1 MKANKKIIGLV
12 IAGVIMIGLGFHVG
26 NAQYEDYLASKEN
39 TKTEQ
44 ITTEDEYQNIEP
56 TEQSTEEYQKETLTN
71 ATDEELALATK
82 ETLEEYFAQPK
93 YKVNVDDIGDALII
107 EVIIRGS
114 DYTGISQDTLTE
126 MIVECGMDVK
136 MTKLANMIHET
147 YQISGRDKKV
157 LFAVSDDNNNVLY
170 STTND

>member
-12 IAGVIMIGLGFHVG
+12 IAGGLLTITGFAVG
-26 NAQYEDYLASKEN
+26 NRQYEDYLASKEN

-44 ITTEDEYQNIEP
+44 ITTENEYQNIE
-56 TEQSTEEYQKETLTN
+56 TDEQSTEEKQKEILTN
-71 ATDEELALATK
+71 ATDEELALATEK
-82 ETLEEYFAQPK
+82 TLEKDFDQTK

-114 DYTGISQDTLTE
+114 DYTGISQDILTE

-147 YQISGRDKKV
+147 YQISGRDKKILV
-157 LFAVSDDNNNVLY
+157 AVSDDNKNVIY
-170 STTND
+170 AVTND